1 MCWNESVSL
10 NTFLFSMSVLCL
22 IMYNNA
28 YTKYKIKELDNIW
41 VYLFLTSFISMQ
53 LVEFFIW
60 RNINDKYYNH
70 IFSVAGT
77 ILLLSQP
84 FFSLMI
90 LSNIKLRNILLA
102 LYSISIPYTIYK
114 VLKTDVYSEVAVNG
128 HLKWNWHKSHII
140 LHLLWLLFLA
150 FSLFYEKHF
159 VFGMLGL
166 SLLGISYYNYKKED
180 TYSSMWCWF
189 TNSIML
195 YYAGYLL
202 IYLPFLEKRQIC

>member
-1 MCWNESVSL
+1 MCWNEAVSL

-41 VYLFLTSFISMQ
+41 VYLFFASFISMQ

-77 ILLLSQP
+77 ILLLFQP

-90 LSNIKLRNILLA
+90 LSNIKLRNILLL
-102 LYSISIPYTIYK
+102 LYSINIPYTLYK
-114 VLKTDVYSEVAVNG
+114 ILKTDIYSEVAKNG
-128 HLKWNWHKSHII
+128 HLRWIWYKPYII
-140 LHLLWLLFLA
+140 LHLLWCILLG
-150 FSLFYEKHF
+150 FSLFYERNF
-159 VFGMLGL
+159 VFGILGFV
-166 SLLGISYYNYKKED
+166 LLGISYYNYKTED

-189 TNSIML
+189 ANSIML
-195 YYAGYLL
+195 YYAAYLL